1 MRNEDLLIVAFDKDP
16 KDRDITIL
24 MVQRKE
30 SDKISIEKVFKGD
43 KAEKLYK
50 ALLGEIEI

>member
-16 KDRDITIL
+16 KGRDISLL

-30 SDKISIEKVFKGD
+30 KDKISIEKVFTED

>member
-16 KDRDITIL
+16 KGRDISIL

-30 SDKISIEKVFKGD
+30 RDKISIEKVFKED

-50 ALLGEIEI
+50 VLLGEIEI

>member
-16 KDRDITIL
+16 KDRDITLL

-30 SDKISIEKVFKGD
+30 SEKISIEKVFKGD

>member
-16 KDRDITIL
+16 KGRDISLL

-30 SDKISIEKVFKGD
+30 KDKISIEKVFKED

>member
-16 KDRDITIL
+16 KGRDNSLL
-24 MVQRKE
+24 MAHRREK
-30 SDKISIEKVFKGD
+30 DKISIERVFTED

>member
-16 KDRDITIL
+16 NGKDVSIL

-30 SDKISIEKVFKGD
+30 KDKFNIEKVFTEE

>member
-1 MRNEDLLIVAFDKDP
+1 MRNEDLLIVAFDKYP
-16 KDRDITIL
+16 KDRDITLL

>member
-16 KDRDITIL
+16 KGRDITLL

>member
-16 KDRDITIL
+16 KGKDISIL

-30 SDKISIEKVFKGD
+30 KDKISIEKVFKED